1 MNAFRTFRLY
11 LYRLIKLSR
20 RTAGLATILSILGM
34 TSSSCQT
41 PPPDTRPS
49 LITPGLDKELCALLP
64 FEVPLMG
71 VSQLTQLTH
80 EALLLDARAPEE
92 YRESHIPGA
101 QLAGFYTFDA
111 SLWEDLPRD
120 TLIVTYCSV
129 GFRSDLI
136 GQRLRK
142 MGFSNVHNLYGSL
155 FEWANQGLPL
165 VNGQGDT
172 VKTLHTYNA
181 DWSKWVVRRDLKKVW

>member
-1 MNAFRTFRLY
+1 MNVFRPFRSH
-11 LYRLIKLSR
+11 LYRLIALSR
-20 RTAGLATILSILGM
+20 RTAGLATILSIVGI
-34 TSSSCQT
+34 TSSACQT
-41 PPPDTRPS
+41 PPDTRPS
-49 LITPGLDKELCALLP
+49 LITPGLDRELCDLLP
-64 FEVPLMG
+64 FEVPLIG
-71 VSQLTQLTH
+71 VPQLTQLTH
-80 EALLLDARAPEE
+80 EAMILDARAPEE
-92 YRESHIPGA
+92 FRESHIPGA
-101 QLAGFYTFDA
+101 QLAGFKTFDA
-111 SLWEDLPRD
+111 SLWENLPRD

-129 GFRSDLI
+129 GYRSDLI